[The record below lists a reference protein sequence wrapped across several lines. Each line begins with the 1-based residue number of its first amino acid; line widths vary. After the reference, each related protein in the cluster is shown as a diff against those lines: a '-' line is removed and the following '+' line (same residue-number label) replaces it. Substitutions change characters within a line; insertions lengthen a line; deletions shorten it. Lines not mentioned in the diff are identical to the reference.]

1 VQLYTARPI
10 DFRPKHQHEGKQ
22 KIRADTAM
30 RRCIVLWRLLQY
42 ELKDKRPV
50 EERHHPLVETQI
62 AVYALI
68 ALAAV
73 LFIRRTLKIRSLK
86 EYGPSDLEQL
96 LKTSHNILLLDVRSD
111 AERQT
116 GSIKSSIHIPL
127 QVLRTRFSEL
137 EKYKG
142 REIICFC
149 QTGSRSV
156 SAALLLR
163 GKGFTVANL
172 RGGMADWNF
181 AHR

>member
-1 VQLYTARPI
+1 V
-10 DFRPKHQHEGKQ
+10 
-22 KIRADTAM
+22 DT
-30 RRCIVLWRLLQY
+30 RIV
-42 ELKDKRPV
+42 
-50 EERHHPLVETQI
+50 
-62 AVYALI
+62 VYALI
-68 ALAAV
+68 ALAAI
-73 LFIRRTLKIRSLK
+73 LFIRRTLRIRSLK
-86 EYGPSDLEQL
+86 EYRPSELDQL
-96 LKTSHNILLLDVRSD
+96 LKTTNSIVLLDVRTA

-127 QVLRTRFSEL
+127 QSLRTRFNEL

-142 REIICFC
+142 REIVCYC

-163 GKGFTVANL
+163 GKGFPVANL

>member
-1 VQLYTARPI
+1 
-10 DFRPKHQHEGKQ
+10 
-22 KIRADTAM
+22 
-30 RRCIVLWRLLQY
+30 
-42 ELKDKRPV
+42 
-50 EERHHPLVETQI
+50 
-62 AVYALI
+62 VYALI

-86 EYGPSDLEQL
+86 EYRPSDLDQL
-96 LKTSHNILLLDVRSD
+96 LKTTNSIVLLDVRTA

-127 QVLRTRFSEL
+127 QSLRTRFSEL

-142 REIICFC
+142 REIVCYC

-156 SAALLLR
+156 SAALLLK
-163 GKGFTVANL
+163 GKGFAVAHL

>member
-1 VQLYTARPI
+1 
-10 DFRPKHQHEGKQ
+10 
-22 KIRADTAM
+22 M

-42 ELKDKRPV
+42 ELKDKRPI

-68 ALAAV
+68 ALAAI
-73 LFIRRTLKIRSLK
+73 LFIRRTLKVRSLK
-86 EYGPSDLEQL
+86 EYGPADLDQL
-96 LKTSHNILLLDVRSD
+96 LKTTHNIVLLDVRTD

-127 QVLRTRFSEL
+127 QSLRNRFNEL

-142 REIICFC
+142 REIVCFC

-163 GKGFTVANL
+163 GKGFAVANL